1 MRATPTELRLAALL
15 ALLSLLSLAAGRAA
29 ADRALLV
36 AAHRR
41 AAQIAAHHGHP
52 RGR

>member
-15 ALLSLLSLAAGRAA
+15 ALLSLLGLAAARAA
-29 ADRALLV
+29 ADRALAV

-41 AAQIAAHHGHP
+41 AAQIAAQHGHP
-52 RGR
+52 RER